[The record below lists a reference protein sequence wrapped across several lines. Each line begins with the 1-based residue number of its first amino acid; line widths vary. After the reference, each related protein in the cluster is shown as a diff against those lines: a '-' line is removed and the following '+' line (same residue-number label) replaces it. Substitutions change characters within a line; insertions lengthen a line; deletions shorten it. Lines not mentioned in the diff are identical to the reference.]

1 MKYCSGAIFRT
12 LVCTSVMWCMAALP
26 VAAAAGA
33 GRYAPLNPAFLKYMG
48 RTSSAGNE
56 TWNPDRPTGYAPSPL
71 DLSHLKDMSVTAPGA
86 RELPA
91 SYDLRPLGFVTHV
104 KNQKPHG
111 TCWAFATI
119 GSVESVLLRSSGAA
133 QNTESPDFS
142 EMHLAWYAFTGDDA
156 FTMKPVDPLRDPVL
170 DQDGSFW
177 EAAALLSRWTGPVD
191 TADCPYS
198 EERPAGHWSNYTT
211 RKHLTDVCYLLGT
224 PFRTGDADIKNALMK
239 YGGLAFS
246 FYYADAYYAP
256 DTHAYYF
263 NGDHAPNH
271 GVLLVGWDDAFDRTL
286 FSPDAPAD
294 GAWIVKNSWGPDWG
308 ENGFF
313 HLSYSDTSRM
323 EGVAFVVGP
332 DTNYDSVYYYDP
344 LGWTR
349 SWGGDGPEGWFA
361 NIFVAGNGSARS
373 SGARENLA
381 AVSFYTGSPNST
393 YDVRIHTDVASG
405 DPDSGTLAIAPVT
418 GTITT
423 PGYHTVVLP
432 SEVPLANGERF
443 SVVVRLT
450 TPGFDYPIPI
460 ECFVESYSE
469 KATANPGQSFI
480 STDGANWTDFTA
492 EDPTGNVCIKA
503 FTRIVTV
510 SPTPGDKG
518 SGGGCSTAAAEGA
531 PLALLLFVPALLI
544 RK

>member
-1 MKYCSGAIFRT
+1 MQR
-12 LVCTSVMWCMAALP
+12 
-26 VAAAAGA
+26 
-33 GRYAPLNPAFLKYMG
+33 
-48 RTSSAGNE
+48 
-56 TWNPDRPTGYAPSPL
+56 DRPTGYAPSPL
-71 DLSHLKDMSVTAPGA
+71 DLSHLKGMTGTARDA
-86 RELPA
+86 RTLPA

-119 GSVESVLLRSSGAA
+119 GSVESVLLRGSGAHGA
-133 QNTESPDFS
+133 ESPDFS
-142 EMHLAWYAFTGDDA
+142 EMHLAWFTFTGGDS
-156 FTMKPVDPLRDPVL
+156 FTTKPVDPLRDPVL

-177 EAAALLSRWTGPVD
+177 EAAALLSRRTGPVD

-198 EERPAGHWSNYTT
+198 DKRPTGHWSDYPT
-211 RKHLTDVCYLLGT
+211 RKHLTDVHYLLGT
-224 PFRTGDADIKNALMK
+224 PFRTGDADVKSALME

-256 DTHAYYF
+256 ETRAYHF

-332 DTNYDSVYYYDP
+332 VTSDDSVYYHDP

-361 NIFVAGNGSARS
+361 NVFVAGNGSARKA
-373 SGARENLA
+373 GARENLT

-393 YDVRIHTDVASG
+393 YEVRIYTGVASG
-405 DPDSGTLAIAPVT
+405 DPVSGTLATAPVT
-418 GTITT
+418 GSIAT
-423 PGYHTVVLP
+423 PGYHTVALP
-432 SEVPLANGERF
+432 AAVPLTNGERF

-460 ECFVESYSE
+460 ECFVEGYSE
-469 KATANPGQSFI
+469 KATANPGESFI
-480 STDGANWTDFTA
+480 GTDGSAWTDFTA

-503 FTRIVTV
+503 FTKIASVT
-510 SPTPGDKG
+510 PTPGDKG
-518 SGGGCSTAAAEGA
+518 SGGGCSTAAGFA
-531 PLALLLFVPALLI
+531 PLALILFVPLFLNR
-544 RK
+544 RKKTR